1 MPITFIIIAALT
13 IGYPVV
19 YAGFVV
25 REKIV
30 VAGAVKTERNA
41 GIVQCNARV
50 ASIEATYRSSITK
63 AVEEAAK
70 AESFIKPA
78 PEDKLELI
86 KLCNAS
92 ASCRSRGAF

>member
-1 MPITFIIIAALT
+1 MPISLIIIGVSLALH
-13 IGYPVV
+13 VAV

-30 VAGAVKTERNA
+30 VAGAVATERKD
-41 GIVQCNARV
+41 GVIQCNARV
-50 ASIEATYRSSITK
+50 ASIEATYKSSITK

>member
-1 MPITFIIIAALT
+1 MPLSLIIIGASLALNV
-13 IGYPVV
+13 VV
-19 YAGFVV
+19 YASFVV

-30 VAGAVKTERNA
+30 VAGAIATERKE

-50 ASIEATYRSSITK
+50 ASIESVMNAATRK
-63 AVEEAAK
+63 AVDEAAR
-70 AESFIKPA
+70 AESFVKPA